1 MNLRNFI
8 LLFWLLG
15 FSAFSQNKKQ
25 DLESEKQKALKE
37 LEETGRILAQ
47 TKAQK
52 KATLGQ
58 LNAIKKQISGKEKL
72 IGSISGEVE
81 LLEAEIIELQLISEA
96 MSEDLRAIKE
106 EYAAMIYAASKTSVK
121 QDRLLFLFS
130 SKTFDQLVMRLK
142 YLQQYA
148 EARKEQVVQID
159 KVKQALLRQKAQIE
173 EKKLI
178 KQGLLDKRVVENES
192 LINLKNSQD
201 KVAKELSIKEKELK
215 KEIKEKKKSVDK
227 LNKLIAD
234 MVQKEIE
241 ESRKRAEAEAK
252 KNSKVNKVNETKTG
266 QVTLT
271 PETKEIS
278 TNFGLAKG
286 KLPWPT
292 LHGFISQPFGKHPH
306 PILKHVIVDNLGV
319 EIQTNKEEQ
328 VRVVADGKVTAVA
341 AVPGMNQVVMVQHG
355 EYFTVYARL
364 KSVSVKTGQVVKFKD
379 EIGVVYTDGDGVTE
393 LQFQVWK
400 NSERQNPEE
409 WLFKK

>member
-1 MNLRNFI
+1 MNHRNFI
-8 LLFWLLG
+8 ILLLFLNL
-15 FSAFSQNKKQ
+15 SAFTQNKKH
-25 DLESEKQKALKE
+25 DLETEKLRALKE

-58 LNAIKKQISGKEKL
+58 LNAIKKQINGKERL
-72 IGSISGEVE
+72 IGSISSEVDLLEVE
-81 LLEAEIIELQLISEA
+81 IQELQLISDA
-96 MSEDLRAIKE
+96 MSEDLKAIKE

-148 EARKEQVVQID
+148 DARKEQVVQID
-159 KVKQALLRQKAQIE
+159 KVKQALLKQKAQIE
-173 EKKLI
+173 EKKLL
-178 KQGLLDKRVVENES
+178 KQGLLSDKLIENEN
-192 LINLKNSQD
+192 LIQLKNNQD

-241 ESRKRAEAEAK
+241 ESRKKAELEAK
-252 KNSKVNKVNETKTG
+252 KNSKINKTIETKTG
-266 QVTLT
+266 QITLT

-278 TNFGLAKG
+278 TTFAHAKG

-292 LHGFISQPFGKHPH
+292 IHGFISQPFGKHPH
-306 PILKHVIVDNLGV
+306 PILKHVIIDNLGV
-319 EIQTNKEEQ
+319 EIQTNKDEQ
-328 VRVVADGKVTAVA
+328 VRVVSDGKVTAVA
-341 AVPGMNQVVMVQHG
+341 SVPGMNQVVMVQHG

-364 KSVSVKTGQVVKFKD
+364 KTVTVKTGQIVKFKD
-379 EIGVVYTDGDGVTE
+379 EIGLVYTDSDGVTE

-400 NSERQNPEE
+400 NSERQNPED
-409 WLFKK
+409 WLLKK